1 MMIFADIGPNSD
13 FDLLAVVSGSAP
25 TDRRRSLLAYEVL
38 RGTGTAVDV
47 LVWSQKV
54 FKSRSHLNQSTE
66 DWYTSSPAV
75 KDFPARPERSATKS
89 KGGASN
95 RAHAST
101 SPCGLRSA

>member
-54 FKSRSHLNQSTE
+54 FKSRSH
-66 DWYTSSPAV
+66 V
-75 KDFPARPERSATKS
+75 KQPFKTKQV
-89 KGGASN
+89 G
-95 RAHAST
+95 
-101 SPCGLRSA
+101 